1 MIRPIQM
8 TNEIISDTK
17 VIFARGN
24 AVIQFARCGC
34 PALPVELAALE
45 GVACALATV
54 GEHVRGPR
62 ARHRL
67 LRRSRHWK
75 VTSGRDR
82 LCRPDHASN
91 HHGLYIIEIVL

>member
-24 AVIQFARCGC
+24 AVIQITRFGC

-54 GEHVRGPR
+54 SERVRGPR

-67 LRRSRHWK
+67 LRRSLAIRKQIWPRS
-75 VTSGRDR
+75 VMPS
-82 LCRPDHASN
+82 RPCFQLAFA
-91 HHGLYIIEIVL
+91 VLG